1 MAEIALCSL
10 PFALSGFLGGLS
22 LGNKERQWQD
32 SMSRRK
38 ALAGLAGLVAGSPLL
53 HAQLDPR
60 PFTQHRRSPGLN
72 EMLTAFDFEPVMFA
86 NVSQSVYDYT
96 AHGDGGEWNLRRNR
110 QAFDWVDLLPGRA
123 VDPATVDLS
132 SQVLDLKLKYPIII
146 APTATQVALH
156 PDGEAG
162 MYRAAALSSNT
173 PMCLSTNSSQSIEQV
188 AKGAQGQLWWQFY
201 PRQDLNASRELLERA
216 QGAGYTAMVITVD
229 QQASYYER
237 SQHDRNLGGRTGGA
251 GRGGGGGRGAGA
263 AAEAGAPGR
272 ANDPEALGTAT
283 IGRGAAVPGS
293 AGAGAPPPA
302 PARLGPQAYRI
313 GAGRLW
319 YSWDYLDQVRKF
331 IKVPIVL
338 KGIVTHEDARLCVE
352 RGFDGIVVSNHGGR
366 SMDYGPSTLEALPE
380 IVAAVNGKI
389 PVMIDSGFR
398 RGSDVLK
405 ALALGADAVW
415 LGRAARWALG
425 AFGPVGVQKL
435 LTDIIFKELV
445 DAAAATGRTSM
456 ASIDASIIKQNWP

>member
-1 MAEIALCSL
+1 V
-10 PFALSGFLGGLS
+10 
-22 LGNKERQWQD
+22 GNIERQWQQ
-32 SMSRRK
+32 SLSRRK
-38 ALAGLAGLVAGSPLL
+38 ALAGMAGLLAGSPLL
-53 HAQLDPR
+53 RAQLDPR
-60 PFTQHRRSPGLN
+60 PFSTHRRAPGLS
-72 EMLTAFDFEPVMFA
+72 EMFTAFDFEPVMFA
-86 NVSQSVYDYT
+86 NVPQAVYDYT

-110 QAFDWVDLLPGRA
+110 QAFDWVDLIPGKS

-132 SQVLDLKLKYPIII
+132 STLLGLTLKYPILI

-162 MYRAAALSSNT
+162 MYRAAQLSSNT
-173 PMCLSTNSSQSIEQV
+173 PVCLSNNSSQSVEQV

-201 PRQDLNASRELLERA
+201 PRQDMGASQELLERA
-216 QGAGYTAMVITVD
+216 QAAGYTAMVITVD

-251 GRGGGGGRGAGA
+251 ARGGRGGAAGA
-263 AAEAGAPGR
+263 AGAGRQGGAGR

-293 AGAGAPPPA
+293 STAGPTPPPA
-302 PARLGPQAYRI
+302 PRRGAVAYRV
-313 GAGRLW
+313 GGGRLW
-319 YSWDYLDQVRKF
+319 YSWEYLDQVRKF
-331 IKVPIVL
+331 IKTPIII
-338 KGIVTHEDARLCVE
+338 KGIVTAEDARICVE

-380 IVAAVNGKI
+380 VVAAVNGKI

-415 LGRAARWALG
+415 LGRASRWALG
-425 AFGPVGVQKL
+425 AFGPAGVQRL

-445 DAAAATGRTSM
+445 DAAAATGKATL
-456 ASIDASIIKQNWP
+456 ASIDSSIIKQTWP

>member
-1 MAEIALCSL
+1 MGQIERRWEQSL
-10 PFALSGFLGGLS
+10 
-22 LGNKERQWQD
+22 
-32 SMSRRK
+32 SRRK
-38 ALAGLAGLVAGSPLL
+38 ALAGMAGLIAGSPLL

-60 PFTQHRRSPGLN
+60 PFSAHRRSPGLS

-86 NVSQSVYDYT
+86 NVPQSVYDYT
-96 AHGDGGEWNLRRNR
+96 AHGDGGEWTLRRNR
-110 QAFDWVDLLPGRA
+110 QAFDWVDLIPGKA
-123 VDPATVDLS
+123 VEPSTVDLS
-132 SQVLDLKLKYPIII
+132 SKLLGLTLKFPIII

-173 PMCLSTNSSQSIEQV
+173 PMCLSNNSSQSIEQV

-201 PRQDLNASRELLERA
+201 PRQDMGASQELLERA

-237 SQHDRNLGGRTGGA
+237 SQHDRNLGGRAGGA
-251 GRGGGGGRGAGA
+251 GRVGGRGGAAGA
-263 AAEAGAPGR
+263 ARDGGAGR

-293 AGAGAPPPA
+293 AGAGTAPPPA
-302 PARLGPQAYRI
+302 ARRGAAAYRI
-313 GAGRLW
+313 GVGRLW
-319 YSWDYLDQVRKF
+319 YSWEYLDQVRKF
-331 IKVPIVL
+331 IKVPIII
-338 KGIVTHEDARLCVE
+338 KGIVTAEDARICVE

-415 LGRAARWALG
+415 LGRASRWALG
-425 AFGPVGVQKL
+425 AFGPLGVQRL

-445 DAAAATGRTSM
+445 DAAAATGKGTL
-456 ASIDASIIKQNWP
+456 ASIDSSIVKQNWP

>member
-1 MAEIALCSL
+1 M
-10 PFALSGFLGGLS
+10 GTKG
-22 LGNKERQWQD
+22 RQWER
-32 SMSRRK
+32 SLSRRK
-38 ALAGLAGLVAGSPLL
+38 ALAGMASLVAGSPLL

-60 PFTQHRRSPGLN
+60 PYTTHKRAPGLN
-72 EMLTAFDFEPVMFA
+72 EMFSAFDFEPLMFA
-86 NVSQSVYDYT
+86 NVPQSVYDYT
-96 AHGDGGEWNLRRNR
+96 AHGDGSEWNLRRNR
-110 QAFDWVDLLPGRA
+110 QAFDWVDLIPGKA
-123 VDPATVDLS
+123 VDPSTVDLS
-132 SQVLDLKLKYPIII
+132 SKLLGLNLKYPILI

-162 MYRAAALSSNT
+162 MYRAAQLSSNT
-173 PMCLSTNSSQSIEQV
+173 PMVLSNNSSQSIEQV

-201 PRQDLNASRELLERA
+201 PRQDMGASQELLERA

-237 SQHDRNLGGRTGGA
+237 SQHDRNLGARAGGA
-251 GRGGGGGRGAGA
+251 GGGRGRGA
-263 AAEAGAPGR
+263 AAGEPGAGRQGGAGR

-283 IGRGAAVPGS
+283 IGPGAAVPGTAAAS
-293 AGAGAPPPA
+293 STPT
-302 PARLGPQAYRI
+302 PARRGAAAYRI
-313 GAGRLW
+313 GGGRLW
-319 YSWDYLDQVRKF
+319 YSWEYLNQVRKF
-331 IKVPIVL
+331 IKTPIII
-338 KGIVTHEDARLCVE
+338 KGIVTAEDARLCVE
-352 RGFDGIVVSNHGGR
+352 HGFDAIVVSNHGGR

-425 AFGPVGVQKL
+425 AFGPAGVQRL

-445 DAAAATGRTSM
+445 DAAAATGKTTLG
-456 ASIDASIIKQNWP
+456 SIDASIIKQSWP

>member
-1 MAEIALCSL
+1 MGSI
-10 PFALSGFLGGLS
+10 
-22 LGNKERQWQD
+22 ERQWEQ
-32 SMSRRK
+32 SLSRRK

-60 PFTQHRRSPGLN
+60 PFTSHRRTPGLN
-72 EMLTAFDFEPVMFA
+72 EMFSAFDFEPVMYA
-86 NVSQSVYDYT
+86 NVPQSVYDYT

-110 QAFDWVDLLPGRA
+110 QAFDWVDLLPGKA
-123 VDPATVDLS
+123 VDPSTVDLS
-132 SQVLDLKLKYPIII
+132 SQLLDLKLKYPIVI

-162 MYRAAALSSNT
+162 MYRAAAQSSNT
-173 PMCLSTNSSQSIEQV
+173 PMCLSNNSSQSIEQV

-201 PRQDLNASRELLERA
+201 PRQDMGASQELLERA
-216 QGAGYTAMVITVD
+216 QGAGYTAIVITVD

-251 GRGGGGGRGAGA
+251 GRGGGGARGAGA
-263 AAEAGAPGR
+263 GRQGGAGR

-293 AGAGAPPPA
+293 AAAGAPVA
-302 PARLGPQAYRI
+302 ARRGAAAYRV

-319 YSWDYLDQVRKF
+319 YSWEYLDQVRKF
-331 IKVPIVL
+331 IKTPIII
-338 KGIVTHEDARLCVE
+338 KGIVTAEDAKLCVE
-352 RGFDGIVVSNHGGR
+352 HGFNGIVVSNHGGR

-380 IVAAVNGKI
+380 IVAAVNGRI

-405 ALALGADAVW
+405 AIALGADAVW

-425 AFGPVGVQKL
+425 AFGPAGVERL
-435 LTDIIFKELV
+435 LTEIIFKELV
-445 DAAAATGRTSM
+445 DSVAATGKTTL
-456 ASIDASIIKQNWP
+456 ASIDSTIIKQNWP

>member
-1 MAEIALCSL
+1 M
-10 PFALSGFLGGLS
+10 
-22 LGNKERQWQD
+22 
-32 SMSRRK
+32 
-38 ALAGLAGLVAGSPLL
+38 AGLIAGSPLL

-60 PFTQHRRSPGLN
+60 PFSTHRRTPGLN
-72 EMLTAFDFEPVMFA
+72 EMLNAFDFEPVMFA
-86 NVSQSVYDYT
+86 NVPQSVYDYT

-110 QAFDWVDLLPGRA
+110 QAFDWVDLIPGKA
-123 VDPATVDLS
+123 VDPLTVDLS
-132 SQVLDLKLKYPIII
+132 SELLGLKLKYPILI

-173 PMCLSTNSSQSIEQV
+173 PVCLSNNSSQSVEQV
-188 AKGAQGQLWWQFY
+188 AKGAKGQLWWQFY
-201 PRQDLNASRELLERA
+201 PRQDLGASQEVLERA

-237 SQHDRNLGGRTGGA
+237 SQHDRNLGARAGGA
-251 GRGGGGGRGAGA
+251 ARGGGAGA
-263 AAEAGAPGR
+263 AAQGGAGR

-293 AGAGAPPPA
+293 AGAAVTPPA
-302 PARLGPQAYRI
+302 PVRRGAAAYRV
-313 GAGRLW
+313 GARRLW
-319 YSWDYLDQVRKF
+319 YTWEYLDLVMKF
-331 IKVPIVL
+331 IKVPTII
-338 KGIVTHEDARLCVE
+338 KGIVTAEDARLCVE

-380 IVAAVNGKI
+380 VVAAVNGKI

-415 LGRAARWALG
+415 LGRASRWALG
-425 AFGPVGVQKL
+425 AFGPPGVQRL

-445 DAAAATGRTSM
+445 YAAAVAGKTTL
-456 ASIDASIIKQNWP
+456 ASIDSSIVKQNWP

>member
-1 MAEIALCSL
+1 MGTI
-10 PFALSGFLGGLS
+10 
-22 LGNKERQWQD
+22 ERRWQHA
-32 SMSRRK
+32 MSRRK
-38 ALAGLAGLVAGSPLL
+38 ALTGLAGMLAGSPLL

-60 PFTQHRRSPGLN
+60 PYTSHRRAPGLN
-72 EMLTAFDFEPVMFA
+72 EMFTAFDFEPVMFA

-110 QAFDWVDLLPGRA
+110 QAFDWVDILPGKA
-123 VDPATVDLS
+123 IDPSTVDLS
-132 SQVLDLKLKYPIII
+132 SELLGLKLKYPIMI

-162 MYRAAALSSNT
+162 MYRAAQLSSNT
-173 PMCLSTNSSQSIEQV
+173 PMCLSTNSSQSFEQV
-188 AKGAQGQLWWQFY
+188 AKGAQGGQLWWQFY
-201 PRQDLNASRELLERA
+201 PRQDMGASQEVLERV
-216 QGAGYTAMVITVD
+216 QGAGYAAIVITVD
-229 QQASYYER
+229 QQASFYER

-251 GRGGGGGRGAGA
+251 ARGGRAGGA
-263 AAEAGAPGR
+263 APARQGAPPR

-283 IGRGAAVPGS
+283 IGRGAAVPG
-293 AGAGAPPPA
+293 AAAQAA
-302 PARLGPQAYRI
+302 PAAAPRGAAAYRV

-319 YSWDYLDQVRKF
+319 YSWEYMDQVRKF
-331 IKVPIVL
+331 IKTPIII
-338 KGIVTHEDARLCVE
+338 KGIVTAEDARICVE

-366 SMDYGPSTLEALPE
+366 SMDYGPSTLEVLPE

-415 LGRAARWALG
+415 LGRASRWALG
-425 AFGPVGVQKL
+425 AFGPPGVQRL
-435 LTDIIFKELV
+435 LEEIIFKELV
-445 DAAAATGRTSM
+445 SAAAYAGKTTL
-456 ASIDASIIKQNWP
+456 ASIDTSIVKQSWP

>member
-1 MAEIALCSL
+1 MGTIERRWAQSL
-10 PFALSGFLGGLS
+10 
-22 LGNKERQWQD
+22 
-32 SMSRRK
+32 SRRK
-38 ALAGLAGLVAGSPLL
+38 ALAGMAGLIAGSPLL

-60 PFTQHRRSPGLN
+60 PFSSHRRAPGLS
-72 EMLTAFDFEPVMFA
+72 EMFTAFDFEPVMFA
-86 NVSQSVYDYT
+86 NVPQSVYDYT

-110 QAFDWVDLLPGRA
+110 QAFDWVDLIPGKA
-123 VDPATVDLS
+123 VDPSTVDLS
-132 SQVLDLKLKYPIII
+132 SKLLGLTLKYPIMI

-173 PMCLSTNSSQSIEQV
+173 PMCLSTNSSQPFEQV
-188 AKGAQGQLWWQFY
+188 AKGAEGQLWWQFY
-201 PRQDLNASRELLERA
+201 PRQDIGGSQDVLERA
-216 QGAGYTAMVITVD
+216 QAAGYTAIVITVD

-237 SQHDRNLGGRTGGA
+237 SQHDRNLGGRVGGA
-251 GRGGGGGRGAGA
+251 GRGGGRGA
-263 AAEAGAPGR
+263 AAGAGGAGR

-293 AGAGAPPPA
+293 AGAATAPPA
-302 PARLGPQAYRI
+302 AVRRGAAAYRV
-313 GAGRLW
+313 GVGRLW
-319 YSWDYLDQVRKF
+319 YSWEYLDQVRKF
-331 IKVPIVL
+331 IKVPIII
-338 KGIVTHEDARLCVE
+338 KGIVTAEDARICVE

-366 SMDYGPSTLEALPE
+366 SMDYGPSTLEVLPE

-415 LGRAARWALG
+415 LGRASRWALG
-425 AFGPVGVQKL
+425 AFGPLGVQRL

-445 DAAAATGRTSM
+445 DAAAATGKTTL
-456 ASIDASIIKQNWP
+456 ASIDASIVKQSWP

>member
-1 MAEIALCSL
+1 M
-10 PFALSGFLGGLS
+10 
-22 LGNKERQWQD
+22 
-32 SMSRRK
+32 
-38 ALAGLAGLVAGSPLL
+38 
-53 HAQLDPR
+53 
-60 PFTQHRRSPGLN
+60 
-72 EMLTAFDFEPVMFA
+72 
-86 NVSQSVYDYT
+86 
-96 AHGDGGEWNLRRNR
+96 
-110 QAFDWVDLLPGRA
+110 
-123 VDPATVDLS
+123 
-132 SQVLDLKLKYPIII
+132 KYPIVI

-162 MYRAAALSSNT
+162 MYRAAAQSSNT
-173 PMCLSTNSSQSIEQV
+173 PMCLSNNSSQSIEQV

-201 PRQDLNASRELLERA
+201 PRQDMGASQELLERA

-237 SQHDRNLGGRTGGA
+237 SQHDRNLGGRAGGA
-251 GRGGGGGRGAGA
+251 GRGAGA
-263 AAEAGAPGR
+263 ARGAAAGRQGGAGR

-293 AGAGAPPPA
+293 AGAAGAPPPA
-302 PARLGPQAYRI
+302 TRRGAAAYRV

-319 YSWDYLDQVRKF
+319 YSWEYLDQVRKF
-331 IKVPIVL
+331 IKVPIVI
-338 KGIVTHEDARLCVE
+338 KGIVTAEDARLCVE
-352 RGFDGIVVSNHGGR
+352 RGFNGIVVSNHGGR

-389 PVMIDSGFR
+389 PVMVDSGFR

-425 AFGPVGVQKL
+425 AFGPVGVERL
-435 LTDIIFKELV
+435 LTEIIFKELV
-445 DAAAATGRTSM
+445 DSVAATGKSTL
-456 ASIDASIIKQNWP
+456 ASIDSSIIKQNWP